1 MTTSKQINEV
11 DAPDQPE
18 RLTVDAM
25 RVRLR
30 ADQERVMP
38 MAAAAAAAFA
48 GQLRK
53 GLAVALEVRRV
64 GGWMPGDPFE
74 FELAGA
80 GAAMLATAHRVAEVD
95 GTPCFV
101 PVIVKSEAEGK
112 T

>member
-1 MTTSKQINEV
+1 MTTNERINEV

-95 GTPCFV
+95 GTPCYV
-101 PVIVKSEAEGK
+101 PVIVKSEVEG
-112 T
+112 TP

>member
-18 RLTVDAM
+18 RLRVDAM

-30 ADQERVMP
+30 PDQERVMP
-38 MAAAAAAAFA
+38 MAAGAAAAFA

-64 GGWMPGDPFE
+64 GGWVTGDP

-80 GAAMLATAHRVAEVD
+80 GAAMLETAHRVAEVD
-95 GTPCFV
+95 GTPCYV
-101 PVIVKSEAEGK
+101 PVIVKSEVEG
-112 T
+112 TP